1 MLVRAYRPL
10 CTNIRLESS
19 SSVPRKGPSLGVL
32 LGCSSVHTSI
42 PEHLLKGVVHAYRR
56 WMCSMAAL
64 LKQIGALTRLA
75 AQDASIS
82 LPGSFVGFPRSL
94 FDRRSKYNICL

>member
-1 MLVRAYRPL
+1 
-10 CTNIRLESS
+10 
-19 SSVPRKGPSLGVL
+19 
-32 LGCSSVHTSI
+32 
-42 PEHLLKGVVHAYRR
+42 
-56 WMCSMAAL
+56 MCSMAAL